1 MTQPT
6 PAHVLEVNNIEVI
19 YNKVVQAL
27 RGLSLAVPRGQIVAL
42 LGSNGAGK
50 STTLKAISG
59 LLALE
64 DGVVESGSIH
74 FNGQPTAAVAPQQL
88 VRNGLSHVMEGRRV
102 FEDLTVEENLVAA
115 TYALTGRKDATPD
128 FDLVY
133 SYFPRLHERRK
144 GLAGYLSGG
153 EQQMLAIGRALMND
167 PKLLMLD
174 EPVEGLAPVIVEEIV
189 AQLKTIK
196 AAGVAILL
204 VEQNLEVCTQLA
216 DRHCIL
222 EQGRIVYTADNAS
235 FLADEEVKDRY
246 LGVGLA

>member
-1 MTQPT
+1 MILDVDNLH
-6 PAHVLEVNNIEVI
+6 AHYGKSHVLQGVCFTVGNGELVT
-19 YNKVVQAL
+19 
-27 RGLSLAVPRGQIVAL
+27 L
-42 LGSNGAGK
+42 LGRNGAGK
-50 STTLKAISG
+50 TTTLKSIA
-59 LLALE
+59 
-64 DGVVESGSIH
+64 GVVAPTQGRVA
-74 FNGQPTAAVAPQQL
+74 FAGKPLQGQA
-88 VRNGLSHVMEGRRV
+88 SHVIARQGVCLVPEHRGI
-102 FEDLTVEENLVAA
+102 FKLLTVEENLM
-115 TYALTGRKDATPD
+115 LGLRKSSPWQLDD
-128 FDLVY
+128 VY
-133 SYFPRLHERRK
+133 RIFPRLKERKRN
-144 GLAGYLSGG
+144 GGGQLSGG

-235 FLADEEVKDRY
+235 FLADEDVKDRY